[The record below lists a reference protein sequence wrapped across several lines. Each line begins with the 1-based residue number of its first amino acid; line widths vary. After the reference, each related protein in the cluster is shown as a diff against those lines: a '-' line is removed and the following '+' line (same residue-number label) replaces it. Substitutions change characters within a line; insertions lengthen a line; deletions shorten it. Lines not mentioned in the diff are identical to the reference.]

1 MATTQKF
8 KMLPSFYQACLQAN
22 LSEAQYLTLQILILL
37 LQSHRTVQLERLA
50 ALFPQPI
57 TFESRRRNLQRFLKL
72 PQLSVKWLWFP
83 LIKHIIK
90 QEFGEKN
97 KNRHQRRKLKKLRH
111 LGHLLLVID
120 RTDWKGRN
128 LFVASVICGKRA
140 LPVSWILLDKQGS
153 SNLGEQKKFLKPVL
167 KLLKSYPVVVIGDRE
182 FQSVQLGKWLDER
195 GIAFI
200 LRQKKGTSLRLSGE
214 EKYQPLKALDIQPGN
229 QQFFQGIYYT
239 DSHKF
244 GPFNLAI
251 RWKRRYRSKQAEDP
265 WYLLTNLD
273 SLEKTLKLYESRF
286 GIEAMFKDC
295 KTGGYNIE
303 KTKVSE
309 PRFLALVLLVAIAYS
324 LNTIRGQQL
333 NTLPHRIYIC
343 RLKES
348 NRSPE
353 RHSDFWIGTYGTFWV
368 ESMDTFSELAFSL
381 IRLKPQ
387 KNPYFSK
394 GLTAMSL
401 IKQAL

>member
-1 MATTQKF
+1 
-8 KMLPSFYQACLQAN
+8 
-22 LSEAQYLTLQILILL
+22 LIL
-37 LQSHRTVQLERLA
+37 HGKFGRT
-50 ALFPQPI
+50 
-57 TFESRRRNLQRFLKL
+57 
-72 PQLSVKWLWFP
+72 
-83 LIKHIIK
+83 
-90 QEFGEKN
+90 
-97 KNRHQRRKLKKLRH
+97 
-111 LGHLLLVID
+111 
-120 RTDWKGRN
+120 
-128 LFVASVICGKRA
+128 SVICGKRA
-140 LPVSWILLDKQGS
+140 LPVYWILLDKKGS

-182 FQSVQLGKWLDER
+182 FQSVQLGKWLDEK

-200 LRQKKGTSLRLSGE
+200 LRQKKGTSLLLSGE
-214 EKYQPLKALDIQPGN
+214 DKYQPLKALDIQPGTE
-229 QQFFQGIYYT
+229 QFFSGIYYT
-239 DSHKF
+239 DSHKLGF
-244 GPFNLAI
+244 FNLAT
-251 RWKRRYRSKQAEDP
+251 RGQRRYRSKQAEAP

-309 PRFLALVLLVAIAYS
+309 PRFLALVLLIAIAYS

-333 NTLPHRIYIC
+333 NILPHRVYIC

-348 NRSPE
+348 NRSAE

-401 IKQAL
+401 IKQAF

>member
-1 MATTQKF
+1 M
-8 KMLPSFYQACLQAN
+8 
-22 LSEAQYLTLQILILL
+22 
-37 LQSHRTVQLERLA
+37 
-50 ALFPQPI
+50 
-57 TFESRRRNLQRFLKL
+57 
-72 PQLSVKWLWFP
+72 
-83 LIKHIIK
+83 
-90 QEFGEKN
+90 
-97 KNRHQRRKLKKLRH
+97 
-111 LGHLLLVID
+111 
-120 RTDWKGRN
+120 
-128 LFVASVICGKRA
+128 
-140 LPVSWILLDKQGS
+140 
-153 SNLGEQKKFLKPVL
+153 
-167 KLLKSYPVVVIGDRE
+167 IGDRE
-182 FQSVQLGKWLDER
+182 FHSVQLGKWLDEK

-200 LRQKKGTSLRLSGE
+200 LRQKKGTSLLLSGE
-214 EKYQPLKALDIQPGN
+214 ENYQPLKALDIQPGT
-229 QQFFQGIYYT
+229 QHFFSDIYHT
-239 DSHKF
+239 SAHKL
-244 GPFNLAI
+244 GPFNLAT
-251 RWKRRYRSKQAEDP
+251 RWKRRYRSKQAEAP

-273 SLEKTLKLYESRF
+273 SLDETLNLYESRF

-309 PRFLALVLLVAIAYS
+309 PRFLALVLLIAIAYS

-333 NTLPHRIYIC
+333 NILPHRVYIC

-348 NRSPE
+348 NRSAE

-401 IKQAL
+401 IKQAF

>member
-1 MATTQKF
+1 M
-8 KMLPSFYQACLQAN
+8 
-22 LSEAQYLTLQILILL
+22 
-37 LQSHRTVQLERLA
+37 
-50 ALFPQPI
+50 
-57 TFESRRRNLQRFLKL
+57 
-72 PQLSVKWLWFP
+72 
-83 LIKHIIK
+83 
-90 QEFGEKN
+90 
-97 KNRHQRRKLKKLRH
+97 
-111 LGHLLLVID
+111 
-120 RTDWKGRN
+120 
-128 LFVASVICGKRA
+128 
-140 LPVSWILLDKQGS
+140 
-153 SNLGEQKKFLKPVL
+153 L

-182 FQSVQLGKWLDER
+182 FQSVQLGKWLDEK

-200 LRQKKGTSLRLSGE
+200 LRQKKGTSLLLSGE
-214 EKYQPLKALDIQPGN
+214 DKYQPLKALDIQPGTE
-229 QQFFQGIYYT
+229 QFFSGIYYT
-239 DSHKF
+239 DSHKLGF
-244 GPFNLAI
+244 FNLAT
-251 RWKRRYRSKQAEDP
+251 RGQRRYRSKQAEAP

-309 PRFLALVLLVAIAYS
+309 PRFLALVLLIAIAYS

-333 NTLPHRIYIC
+333 NILPHRVYIC

-348 NRSPE
+348 NRSAE

-401 IKQAL
+401 IKQAF